1 MGFWTFGR
9 EFDKIFI
16 ETGTGGDTLQTLLE
30 QSYRIIGDNVYRFRM
45 LQHMTQEQLA
55 ERSHVSGS
63 YISQIER
70 ANLHKGITCTAMIQ
84 IAESLNVPACIL
96 MALEPCQN
104 YLDCLSRAAMHRP
117 AEDDLPE
124 SADGEGVAKANG
136 VNLVEGSRTEISE
149 TIF

>member
-1 MGFWTFGR
+1 MGCWTFVR

-16 ETGTGGDTLQTLLE
+16 EIEMEGNTLQTLLE

-117 AEDDLPE
+117 AEDASPE
-124 SADGEGVAKANG
+124 
-136 VNLVEGSRTEISE
+136 LGSEEALNKTEATSTSSDRQIGTTES
-149 TIF
+149 TS